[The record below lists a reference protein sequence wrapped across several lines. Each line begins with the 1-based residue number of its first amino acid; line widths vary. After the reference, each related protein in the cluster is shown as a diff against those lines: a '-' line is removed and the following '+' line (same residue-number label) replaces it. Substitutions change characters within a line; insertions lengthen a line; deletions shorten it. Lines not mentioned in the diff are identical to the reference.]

1 MTDETGMHEP
11 RRRRRLPR
19 VSLRLLLV
27 AVTLCS
33 IWFARVASTT
43 KRQKDAV
50 AVISQHGGRVIYSVE
65 VDSLDTMSSI
75 RSRLLMAAVKHVDLD
90 LILPVTEVRSRYL
103 EAPSLQRG
111 AKYAPSSIV
120 DALPDLPSIQTLHL
134 THTEIRN
141 VDLAS
146 LSHLADLR
154 RLDLSMTR
162 LHEAELSSIESL
174 DLVHLDLS
182 RTRVDDEGLKSL
194 AKMNNLETLNLTRTK
209 VTGHGL
215 RYIQSLPGL
224 KTLRIE
230 RSLVSS
236 DDYEQF
242 KQLRPDVKVKWST
255 LSL

>member
-1 MTDETGMHEP
+1 
-11 RRRRRLPR
+11 
-19 VSLRLLLV
+19 
-27 AVTLCS
+27 
-33 IWFARVASTT
+33 
-43 KRQKDAV
+43 
-50 AVISQHGGRVIYSVE
+50 
-65 VDSLDTMSSI
+65 
-75 RSRLLMAAVKHVDLD
+75 
-90 LILPVTEVRSRYL
+90 
-103 EAPSLQRG
+103 
-111 AKYAPSSIV
+111 
-120 DALPDLPSIQTLHL
+120 
-134 THTEIRN
+134 
-141 VDLAS
+141 
-146 LSHLADLR
+146 
-154 RLDLSMTR
+154 MTR
-162 LHEAELSSIESL
+162 LHEGELSSIESL